1 MVAKTVLTV
10 RMPGKGRSEK
20 GPVRKVLIVAL
31 NLQLLLSGCA
41 ARLGKRTD
49 SQTGERL
56 ASEKGRLSALKD
68 PIERTK
74 SYIKI
79 SQFLLLFT
87 GGAARDTDA
96 LAPLLNEYTT
106 AVQSARDAIMNS
118 DRDPTRRPAGFK
130 DVEIAL
136 RQQLRSL
143 RDIAGMLSFDER
155 APVERAIDIVTSV
168 REELLRLLFP

>member
-1 MVAKTVLTV
+1 MSKEHL
-10 RMPGKGRSEK
+10 KY
-20 GPVRKVLIVAL
+20 
-31 NLQLLLSGCA
+31 A
-41 ARLGKRTD
+41 AFGH
-49 SQTGERL
+49 GIPEC
-56 ASEKGRLSALKD
+56 
-68 PIERTK
+68 
-74 SYIKI
+74 
-79 SQFLLLFT
+79 FC
-87 GGAARDTDA
+87 RDTDA

-106 AVQSARDAIMNS
+106 AVQSARNAIMNS